1 MIGLPPRGRKA
12 GVDPAAAPMLAI
24 AMEIFADR
32 AAQADAASAILA
44 RALGGGGS
52 RSLVVTGGSSP
63 GPVYDRLS
71 ALDLAWPDVTVT
83 LSDDR
88 WVEPDSPHSNAR
100 LVRERLLV
108 GRASAARF
116 LPLKGEGGSPEADAL
131 AVQPALA
138 ALLPASAV
146 LLGMGEDGHIASLFP
161 GDPDLRARLDPDGA
175 RLCVGVAMSGLAPFV
190 PRISLTLR
198 ALVATS
204 LVVVMITG
212 EAKRELIARL
222 RAGDPSPA
230 PMAAL
235 LRQDRT
241 AVRVLWAP

>member
-1 MIGLPPRGRKA
+1 
-12 GVDPAAAPMLAI
+12 MLAGR
-24 AMEIFADR
+24 MEIFAER
-32 AAQADAASAILA
+32 AAQADAAAAILA
-44 RALGGGGS
+44 HALRGAGP

-71 ALDLAWPDVTVT
+71 ALDLAWPEVSVT

-88 WVEPDSPHSNAR
+88 WVAPDSPHSNAR

-108 GRASAARF
+108 GHASEARF
-116 LPLKGEGGSPEADAL
+116 LPLKGEGETPDADAR
-131 AVQPALA
+131 AVEPALA

-161 GDPDLRARLDPDGA
+161 GDPDLKARLDPDGA
-175 RLCVGVAMSGLAPFV
+175 RLCVGVAMSGLEPFV
-190 PRISLTLR
+190 PRVSLTLR
-198 ALVATS
+198 ALLATP

-212 EAKRELIARL
+212 KAKRGMVARL
-222 RAGDPSPA
+222 RAGEPSPA
-230 PMAAL
+230 PIAAL
-235 LRQDRT
+235 LRQDWT